1 MKALSIDPKM
11 CNFTK
16 LWLRANRRRHYAGKT
31 VKVLWCAKNSSFE
44 PKMKTFVLPFFC
56 CVIGGDRSFYD
67 VLRNAEMETFL
78 YELWCDESFDISLK
92 IFTQ

>member
-1 MKALSIDPKM
+1 
-11 CNFTK
+11 
-16 LWLRANRRRHYAGKT
+16 
-31 VKVLWCAKNSSFE
+31 
-44 PKMKTFVLPFFC
+44 MKTFVLPFFC